1 MKNIAIIFTIIFI
14 VTLFAG
20 CAEIKDENKPKTGY
34 VEIKDM
40 AGRAVKIPE
49 KVDKVATLIPANLR
63 IIVMLNATD
72 RVVGISN
79 YFDRYKDNLEDAL
92 AHPELLKTER
102 IGSVSE
108 PDMEK
113 IAEIKPDLVF
123 IESSYAQIADTI
135 EKNTGVPV
143 VCINT
148 SIYSGKLDDFY
159 NTIRLVAKILGE
171 EERGEEV
178 IEYIDSEIKN
188 ITKRIDDVPKEEIP
202 KVFLSNWAYRHGI
215 GWTVKSYAPIDLIAR
230 NVAEGIS
237 AQYIEVTKE
246 QIVEWNPDVI
256 FIHGYKGKSAVDEI
270 LNDPVLQQVKAV
282 KEGKVY
288 GLFGPY
294 IGYDPKTMIVDLYW
308 AAKVLYPDR
317 FEDIDVM
324 KKGEEVFTFFYGERG
339 AEVFHEVIK
348 NRGLYLS
355 QEMTPQ

>member
-1 MKNIAIIFTIIFI
+1 MRRFAIFFI
-14 VTLFAG
+14 LITVAALIAG
-20 CAEIKDENKPKTGY
+20 CVKEESKTGY

-40 AGRAVKIPE
+40 AGRTVKIPE
-49 KVDKVATLIPANLR
+49 KVERVATLFPANLR

-79 YFDRYKDNLEDAL
+79 YFDRYGDKLEDAL
-92 AHPELLKTER
+92 AHPELLKAER
-102 IGSVSE
+102 IGSVRE

-113 IAEIKPDLVF
+113 IAELKPDVIF
-123 IESSYAQIADTI
+123 IESAYAQIADTI

-148 SIYSGKLDDFY
+148 SIYSGKLEDFY
-159 NTIRLVAKILGE
+159 KTIRLVAKILGK
-171 EERGEEV
+171 EERAEKI
-178 IEYIDSEIKN
+178 IEYIDSEVEN
-188 ITKRIDDVPKEEIP
+188 VTKRVEDIPKEERP
-202 KVFLSNWAYRHGI
+202 RVFLSNWAYRHGI
-215 GWTVKSYAPIDLIAR
+215 GWTVKNYAPIDLIAR
-230 NVAEGIS
+230 NVAENIP
-237 AQYIEVTKE
+237 AHYMEVTKE
-246 QIVEWNPDVI
+246 QIIEWNPDVI

-270 LNDPVLQQVKAV
+270 LNDPALQQVKAV

-308 AAKVLYPDR
+308 AAKVLYPER
-317 FEDIDVM
+317 FKDVDVM
-324 KKGEEVFTFFYGERG
+324 KKGEEVFTFFYGWKG

-355 QEMTPQ
+355 QELTPQ

>member
-1 MKNIAIIFTIIFI
+1 MNMRRLVALILIVMFI
-14 VTLFAG
+14 AG
-20 CAEIKDENKPKTGY
+20 CIGGKVKTEKTGY

-40 AGRAVKIPE
+40 AGRTVRIPE
-49 KVDKVATLIPANLR
+49 KVERVATLLPSNLR

-79 YFDRYKDNLEDAL
+79 YFDRYENKLENAL
-92 AHPELLKTER
+92 AYPELLKAER
-102 IGSVSE
+102 IGSVRE

-113 IAEIKPDLVF
+113 IAEIKPDVIF

-159 NTIRLVAKILGE
+159 KTIRFVAKILGKE
-171 EERGEEV
+171 DRGEKV
-178 IEYIDSEIKN
+178 IAYIDAKVKN
-188 ITKRIDDVPKEEIP
+188 VTKRIEDIPKEERP

-215 GWTVKSYAPIDLIAR
+215 GWTVKNYAPVNLIAN
-230 NVAEGIS
+230 NVAEDIPVH
-237 AQYIEVTKE
+237 YMEVTKE
-246 QIVEWNPDVI
+246 QIIEWNPDVI

-270 LNDPVLQQVKAV
+270 LSDPALKQVKVV

-308 AAKVLYPDR
+308 AAKVLYPGKFKDV
-317 FEDIDVM
+317 DVM
-324 KKGEEVFTFFYGERG
+324 KKGEKVFEFFYGNKG
-339 AEVFHEVIK
+339 AKVFHKVIE
-348 NRGLYLS
+348 NRRSYLS
-355 QEMTPQ
+355 QELTPQ

>member
-1 MKNIAIIFTIIFI
+1 MRRLAVFFI
-14 VTLFAG
+14 LITVTALIVAALIAG
-20 CAEIKDENKPKTGY
+20 CIEEKSKTGY

-40 AGRAVKIPE
+40 AGRTVKIPE
-49 KVDKVATLIPANLR
+49 KVERIATLFPANLR

-72 RVVGISN
+72 KVVGISN
-79 YFDRYKDNLEDAL
+79 YFDKYGDKLEDAL
-92 AHPELLKTER
+92 AHPELLKAER
-102 IGSVSE
+102 IGSVGE

-113 IAEIKPDLVF
+113 IAELRPDVIF
-123 IESSYAQIADTI
+123 IESAYAQIADTI

-159 NTIRLVAKILGE
+159 KTIRLVARIIGKEKRAEKI
-171 EERGEEV
+171 
-178 IEYIDSEIKN
+178 IEYIDSEVEN
-188 ITKRIDDVPKEEIP
+188 VTKRVKDIPKEET

-215 GWTVKSYAPIDLIAR
+215 SWTVKYYAPINLIAR
-230 NVAEGIS
+230 NVAENIPTH
-237 AQYIEVTKE
+237 YMEVTKE
-246 QIVEWNPDVI
+246 QIIEWNPDVI

-270 LNDPVLQQVKAV
+270 LNDPALQHVKAV

-308 AAKVLYPDR
+308 AAKVIYPER
-317 FEDIDVM
+317 FKDVDVM
-324 KKGEEVFTFFYGERG
+324 KKGEEVFTFFYGKKG
-339 AEVFHEVIK
+339 AEVFHEVIE

-355 QEMTPQ
+355 QELTPQ